1 MFPAL
6 AMVIYIS
13 DLLYLFSDMVWILH
27 IRSIEK
33 KPEMEQMVSMISI
46 TGGYEASATA
56 PKTAKDVA
64 LKALKR
70 GR

>member
-13 DLLYLFSDMVWILH
+13 DLLYLFSDMVWILR

-33 KPEMEQMVSMISI
+33 TPEMELMVSMISI
-46 TGGYEASATA
+46 TGGYEANATA

>member
-6 AMVIYIS
+6 AMMIYIS
-13 DLLYLFSDMVWILH
+13 DLLYLFSDMVWILR

-33 KPEMEQMVSMISI
+33 TPEMEQMVSMIST
-46 TGGYEASATA
+46 TGGYEANATA
-56 PKTAKDVA
+56 PKTAKDVV

>member
-1 MFPAL
+1 L
-6 AMVIYIS
+6 R
-13 DLLYLFSDMVWILH
+13 

-33 KPEMEQMVSMISI
+33 TPEMELMVSMISI
-46 TGGYEASATA
+46 TGGYEANATA

>member
-1 MFPAL
+1 L
-6 AMVIYIS
+6 R
-13 DLLYLFSDMVWILH
+13 

-33 KPEMEQMVSMISI
+33 TPEMEQMVSMISI
-46 TGGYEASATA
+46 TGGYEANATA

>member
-33 KPEMEQMVSMISI
+33 KPEDGADGE
-46 TGGYEASATA
+46 Y
-56 PKTAKDVA
+56 DFDN
-64 LKALKR
+64 R
-70 GR
+70 GQLGQRYSPYYRQR